1 MEIIVGRNQQTR
13 QLNVIKDGV
22 ERVYGQPNSVPTD
35 VSRHHLSLQPAGA
48 GKWQVKN
55 LNERNVTFVNGIAI
69 ESKTVSESDKIELGN
84 SHYLF
89 SWSALQEPKVETIDI
104 RPLKKVWDNYKSKT
118 SELNMASQKFNIAR
132 SATGIIT
139 MLAIACGFVIG
150 HGPIYI
156 LFYGIAIALSLCFL
170 YKAWTDVSRIQER
183 RDEYQEE
190 FDSRWVCPKCGR
202 PLNAKNY
209 IVLSKL
215 DGCPYCKTKFKK

>member
-1 MEIIVGRNQQTR
+1 MEIIIGRDQQTR
-13 QLNVIKDGV
+13 QLNIIKGDVIKK
-22 ERVYGQPNSVPTD
+22 YGQKGSVPMD
-35 VSRHHLSLQPAGA
+35 VSRHHVSLQPTGN
-48 GKWQVKN
+48 GKWIVKN
-55 LNERNVTFVNGIAI
+55 LNERNVTFVNGLSI
-69 ESKTVSESDKIELGN
+69 ESKTISEADKIELGN
-84 SHYLF
+84 SHYLLN
-89 SWSALQEPKVETIDI
+89 WDALSEPKEETIDI
-104 RPLKKVWDNYKSKT
+104 RPLKKVWDDYKTKT
-118 SELNMASQKFNIAR
+118 AELNMAAQKFNIAR

-170 YKAWTDVSRIQER
+170 YKAWTDVSKVQGR

-190 FDSRWVCPKCGR
+190 FDSKWVCPKCGH

-215 DGCPYCKTKFKK
+215 DGCQYCKTKFKK